1 MSQRLTDRL
10 RDRTLLLFYALTLVA
25 VASCGKSTKPPPA
38 GSSTY
43 TGTVTGETITG
54 TLTLTVAT
62 ANPSP
67 GLGIDTRFN
76 ASGTFTP
83 NGGAAVALSGS
94 YYDTGGFDH
103 TFAVEGA
110 APGKFWQFG
119 GTLTSWGGFR
129 GIGSDTLSV
138 TDETAFVTLL
148 KGGTSDV
155 TMVQGS
161 YASTP
166 PAVNGLFNFVFDG
179 SGQVRGDAVLTG
191 TAAHS
196 ELDGTYA
203 SGTHLITITGTP
215 NPASP
220 PGPAAP
226 VATATGNYTAPN
238 ASGTYTDGSGGN
250 GTWTGVKTP

>member
-1 MSQRLTDRL
+1 MSLRLTDRL
-10 RDRTLLLFYALTLVA
+10 GGGALLLFYALTLVA
-25 VASCGKSTKPPPA
+25 AASCGKSTTKPPPT

-43 TGTVTGETITG
+43 TGTVTGETISG
-54 TLTLTVAT
+54 TITVTIGT
-62 ANPSP
+62 ANPAP
-67 GLGIDTRFN
+67 GLGIDTRFS

-83 NGGAAVALSGS
+83 NGGNAVALSGS

-103 TFAVEGA
+103 TFAVEGSE
-110 APGKFWQFG
+110 PGKLWQFS

-129 GIGSDTLSV
+129 GLGSDTLSV
-138 TDETAFVTLL
+138 TDETEFVTML

-166 PAVNGLFNFVFDG
+166 AGVNGLFNFVFDG

-203 SGTHLITITGTP
+203 SGTHLITITGTA

-238 ASGTYTDGSGGN
+238 ATGTYTDGSAAMARGRE
-250 GTWTGVKTP
+250 